1 MVIAGGNDSVL
12 RQRAWD
18 AAAGVVDP
26 EIPVL
31 TIADLG
37 VLRDVEV
44 KDGCV
49 EVAITPTYSG
59 CPAMN
64 MIAVEIALAL
74 ENAGFAGAKVRTVL
88 SPAWTTDWMSE
99 AGRSKLKAYGIA
111 PPLPTSSRRA
121 LFGVQQVSCPQ
132 CGSVDTEL
140 LSEFGST
147 ACKALWRCRS
157 CREPFDYFKCH

>member
-1 MVIAGGNDSVL
+1 MVKVLERDL

-18 AAAGVVDP
+18 VAASVVDP

-37 VLRDVEV
+37 VLRDVV
-44 KDGCV
+44 FDGEHV

-64 MIAVEIALAL
+64 MIALEIEVAL
-74 ENAGFAGAKVRTVL
+74 ERAGFRHPKVRTVL

-99 AGRSKLKAYGIA
+99 EGRRKLRAYGIA
-111 PPLPTSSRRA
+111 PPQASHSRRT
-121 LFGVQQVSCPQ
+121 LFGEQAVACPQ
-132 CGSVDTEL
+132 CGSENTEL

-147 ACKALWRCRS
+147 SCKALWRCKS

>member
-1 MVIAGGNDSVL
+1 MVTVLESGADL

-37 VLRDVEV
+37 VLRDVV
-44 KDGCV
+44 LDGDHV

-64 MIAVEIALAL
+64 MIGLEIEVAL
-74 ENAGFAGAKVRTVL
+74 ERAGFRGSKVRTVGRAM
-88 SPAWTTDWMSE
+88 PARSSASSISSAIMFM
-99 AGRSKLKAYGIA
+99 AGQPEYVGVIA
-111 PPLPTSSRRA
+111 TSTRPS
-121 LFGVQQVSCPQ
+121 
-132 CGSVDTEL
+132 
-140 LSEFGST
+140 
-147 ACKALWRCRS
+147 
-157 CREPFDYFKCH
+157 

>member
-1 MVIAGGNDSVL
+1 MVTLLESGADL

-37 VLRDVEV
+37 VLRDVV
-44 KDGCV
+44 LDGDHV

-64 MIAVEIALAL
+64 MIALEIEVAL
-74 ENAGFAGAKVRTVL
+74 ERAGFRGSKVRTVL

-99 AGRSKLKAYGIA
+99 EGRRKLRASGIA
-111 PPLPTSSRRA
+111 PPQASSSRRA
-121 LFGVQQVSCPQ
+121 LFGEQSVACPQ
-132 CGSVDTEL
+132 CGSARTEL

-147 ACKALWRCRS
+147 SCKALWRCKT